1 MIKSK
6 MRNMKIQCLPP
17 LAVHVPSL
25 SWGCSLPA
33 ARCLLSAVRWLLP
46 AALCAMRYALC
57 GFLFFFLAPA
67 LEAQTELTTADLVA
81 RVQDH
86 YDRNQSFTA
95 DFVQKTRSRTAS
107 LGTSARGKLYF
118 LKPKAIRWD
127 YEEPLQKFVVNE
139 EKAWLYV
146 PDEKTIYLYQFKQI
160 ISSPIVLSF
169 FSGLGHLSEMFRIS
183 QLPADA
189 GPPVRYRLELLPLE
203 SESAVS
209 RVSLWISTESYYVV
223 RIQTEDLLGN
233 INEISFDNIRVD
245 VALEPS
251 WFAFEV
257 PKGVRVE
264 QQEAS
269 PRQTQRAE

>member
-1 MIKSK
+1 MKCNSWYQPTDHRAMIKSK
-6 MRNMKIQCLPP
+6 IRNMKIKRLLPV
-17 LAVHVPSL
+17 AMHVPSF
-25 SWGCSLPA
+25 SWGCPLPA
-33 ARCLLSAVRWLLP
+33 ARCLLP

-146 PDEKTIYLYQFKQI
+146 PDEETIYLYQLKQI

-169 FSGLGHLSEMFRIS
+169 FSGLGHLSEMFSIS

-209 RVSLWISTESYYVV
+209 RVSLQVWHKPRAVV
-223 RIQTEDLLGN
+223 GDRDHHKSRCGLNAKPQLSGPRIFVTSSLRSAQ
-233 INEISFDNIRVD
+233 SFCAAIPV
-245 VALEPS
+245 S
-251 WFAFEV
+251 
-257 PKGVRVE
+257 K
-264 QQEAS
+264 
-269 PRQTQRAE
+269 